1 MSKKAL
7 KEKKQYARSALNCGG
22 QYGRSSSNRKPY
34 VLILAKNEV
43 KNADKIKKEF
53 PNIRIQNFIKDN
65 FFLRQ
70 GPTLFLGLSSLEEVE
85 NFIKYLKHNSMS
97 SFSCGLALLKNSR
110 DAYLLEDVEELEK
123 KKFLGVSLCHHKR
136 DIMIY
141 FFAGNS
147 VRRKLF
153 SGFAERIFLFQKSL
167 KFFLFLCLIK
177 LFAGIVQK
185 KINI

>member
-7 KEKKQYARSALNCGG
+7 KEKKQYANAACSERS
-22 QYGRSSSNRKPY
+22 RSSNRQPY
-34 VLILAKNEV
+34 VLILAKTEV
-43 KNADKIKKEF
+43 KNADKIKNEF
-53 PNIRIQNFIKDN
+53 PNIKIQNFIKDN

-70 GPTLFLGLSSLEEVE
+70 GPTLFLGLSSLEEVT
-85 NFIKYLKHNSMS
+85 NFIKYLKHNSMM
-97 SFSCGLALLKNSR
+97 GLALLKNST

-123 KKFLGVSLCHHKR
+123 KKLLGKR

-141 FFAGNS
+141 FFALS

-153 SGFAERIFLFQKSL
+153 SIFAERIFLFQKSL
-167 KFFLFLCLIK
+167 KFFLFLYIRSTFQPKVL
-177 LFAGIVQK
+177 QK